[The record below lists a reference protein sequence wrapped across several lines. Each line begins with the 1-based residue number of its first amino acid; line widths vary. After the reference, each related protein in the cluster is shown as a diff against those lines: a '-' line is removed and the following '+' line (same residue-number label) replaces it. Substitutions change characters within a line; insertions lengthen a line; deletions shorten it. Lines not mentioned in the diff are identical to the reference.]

1 MGSGVFVDVG
11 VGVSVG
17 VGEGVIVGVE
27 VGVAV
32 GVEVA
37 VGVGV
42 RVCFATWTCAIE
54 SCLPLVNA
62 REKEGDP
69 NQIINPN
76 ISMPDTIAKGARIG
90 RLRTMDSVLIALA
103 TRGRDGAIGWVAGV
117 ELIRKR

>member
-1 MGSGVFVDVG
+1 LFFFAFFVGSGVFVDVG

-32 GVEVA
+32 GVDVA

-42 RVCFATWTCAIE
+42 RVCFAIWTWATE
-54 SCLPLVNA
+54 SCLPLLKA

-69 NQIINPN
+69 NQMTNPN
-76 ISMPDTIAKGARIG
+76 ISITDAIANGARTG
-90 RLRTMDSVLIALA
+90 RLRTMAS
-103 TRGRDGAIGWVAGV
+103 
-117 ELIRKR
+117 ELIT